1 MELLENPTWKIFILA
16 FDTPYKLYLYL
27 IQAGRGVMGWKGKTS
42 WGRGGV
48 ITETLYIIDL
58 LHTHP
63 QAAAFVKD
71 QAAK

>member
-1 MELLENPTWKIFILA
+1 
-16 FDTPYKLYLYL
+16 
-27 IQAGRGVMGWKGKTS
+27 MGWEGKTS

-48 ITETLYIIDL
+48 ITETLCVIDL

-63 QAAAFVKD
+63 QAAAFAKD